1 MTRELVEMRGKR
13 VKDAQFGANF
23 LAILTEGKYVPFFAW
38 HWRHNDR
45 GGVSDHQ
52 PHDCL
57 LSRLFRLRS
66 KKTSKLRGTGL
77 CAGNS
82 PGPVNSRRK
91 GPVTRKIFPF
101 DDVIMVHD
109 FFNSISTNVLVL
121 KSAWLPKFIAVWH
134 DTFLNI
140 GGTFWNNERGIMFLF
155 VCFFNSKSL

>member
-1 MTRELVEMRGKR
+1 MSSVKWRLFLPALNEYNNWLAPSSSGQNFTFFLRMHCNVLRVTSHWYFHNLHYKPTVELWSFASVTW
-13 VKDAQFGANF
+13 
-23 LAILTEGKYVPFFAW
+23 LIKYDKSFDNWYLYRNTINDVTW

-82 PGPVNSRRK
+82 PGPVNSPRK

-101 DDVIMVHD
+101 DDVIM
-109 FFNSISTNVLVL
+109 
-121 KSAWLPKFIAVWH
+121 
-134 DTFLNI
+134 
-140 GGTFWNNERGIMFLF
+140 R
-155 VCFFNSKSL
+155 